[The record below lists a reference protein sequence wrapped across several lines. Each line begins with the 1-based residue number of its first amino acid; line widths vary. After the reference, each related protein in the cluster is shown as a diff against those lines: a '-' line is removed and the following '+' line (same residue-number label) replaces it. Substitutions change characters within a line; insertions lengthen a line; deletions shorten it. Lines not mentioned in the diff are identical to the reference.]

1 PRDATASTQTG
12 LTTSICLFGGIRG
25 AATRMVSSAW
35 GLSPVGR
42 WFSFRALLRGSPSG
56 PRGRLRHPS
65 PCWNCPCRQVLARVP
80 NERRVCSGDWFM
92 VSHFVIRVTSGAG
105 RSDHPMN
112 AWKPAAMFDETAKA
126 VQSLRVSDQ
135 MELRKDVQR
144 YGVMP
149 SALGEEWLR

>member
-1 PRDATASTQTG
+1 
-12 LTTSICLFGGIRG
+12 
-25 AATRMVSSAW
+25 MV
-35 GLSPVGR
+35 R
-42 WFSFRALLRGSPSG
+42 
-56 PRGRLRHPS
+56 
-65 PCWNCPCRQVLARVP
+65 
-80 NERRVCSGDWFM
+80 
-92 VSHFVIRVTSGAG
+92 HFVIRVTSGAG

-149 SALGEEWLR
+149 SALGEEWLRFGSHLTSYKGSKERRAA